1 MYSQKAGEINY
12 LFAAKRRFSSIS
24 RAYRYCG
31 TAFALHLLVGLVLKS
46 IFWEFRLG
54 GTSVLY
60 VYVSMAF
67 FAGFAFVAGLNFF
80 MVEVIEDR
88 RKQQVALAKEEMR
101 LRQAERARIELLD
114 KEAQKKAVSQIAEYY
129 ENPTLWAKWKLLVSQ
144 SGLVGIKAET
154 LFVIAICIALVGGG
168 IIAIPTRSWSFGV
181 LGGVAMSTFP
191 FLFVLFKRKQ
201 RQKKLLSQLPDAYE
215 MLSRILRS
223 GQTVSQAMRAI
234 ADEFSS
240 PLAEEFAYCWEQQN
254 LGLTP
259 EASLKELAR
268 RTGVLEVKIFVVAL
282 TINSTAGGNLSQLLN
297 KLSQV
302 IRDREKMREKVVA
315 LTAEGRLQ
323 AYMMIALPIG
333 LAGVM
338 SLISP
343 TYLVPLFDYK
353 ALIAGTLLWMGVGY
367 FWMQRIINFDQ

>member
-1 MYSQKAGEINY
+1 M
-12 LFAAKRRFSSIS
+12 
-24 RAYRYCG
+24 
-31 TAFALHLLVGLVLKS
+31 
-46 IFWEFRLG
+46 
-54 GTSVLY
+54 LY

-88 RKQQVALAKEEMR
+88 RKQQMAQAKEEMR

-240 PLAEEFAYCWEQQN
+240 PLSEEFAYCWEQQN

-282 TINSTAGGNLSQLLN
+282 TINSSAGGNLSQLLN

>member
-1 MYSQKAGEINY
+1 
-12 LFAAKRRFSSIS
+12 
-24 RAYRYCG
+24 
-31 TAFALHLLVGLVLKS
+31 
-46 IFWEFRLG
+46 
-54 GTSVLY
+54 
-60 VYVSMAF
+60 
-67 FAGFAFVAGLNFF
+67 
-80 MVEVIEDR
+80 
-88 RKQQVALAKEEMR
+88 
-101 LRQAERARIELLD
+101 
-114 KEAQKKAVSQIAEYY
+114 
-129 ENPTLWAKWKLLVSQ
+129 
-144 SGLVGIKAET
+144 
-154 LFVIAICIALVGGG
+154 
-168 IIAIPTRSWSFGV
+168 
-181 LGGVAMSTFP
+181 MSTFP

>member
-1 MYSQKAGEINY
+1 M
-12 LFAAKRRFSSIS
+12 
-24 RAYRYCG
+24 
-31 TAFALHLLVGLVLKS
+31 
-46 IFWEFRLG
+46 
-54 GTSVLY
+54 LY

-88 RKQQVALAKEEMR
+88 RKQQMALAKEEMR

-191 FLFVLFKRKQ
+191 FLFVWFKRKQ

-240 PLAEEFAYCWEQQN
+240 PLSEEFAYCWEQQN

-282 TINSTAGGNLSQLLN
+282 TINSSAGGNLSQLLN

>member
-1 MYSQKAGEINY
+1 M
-12 LFAAKRRFSSIS
+12 
-24 RAYRYCG
+24 
-31 TAFALHLLVGLVLKS
+31 
-46 IFWEFRLG
+46 
-54 GTSVLY
+54 LY

-88 RKQQVALAKEEMR
+88 RKQQLAIAKEEMR
-101 LRQAERARIELLD
+101 LRQAERARVELLD

-168 IIAIPTRSWSFGV
+168 LIALPTRSWSYGV
-181 LGGVAMSTFP
+181 LGGVAMSTAP
-191 FLFVLFKRKQ
+191 FLFVWFKRKQ
-201 RQKKLLSQLPDAYE
+201 RQKKLLTQLPDAYE

-333 LAGVM
+333 LAGIM

-353 ALIAGTLLWMGVGY
+353 ALIVGTLMWMGVGY

>member
-1 MYSQKAGEINY
+1 
-12 LFAAKRRFSSIS
+12 
-24 RAYRYCG
+24 
-31 TAFALHLLVGLVLKS
+31 
-46 IFWEFRLG
+46 
-54 GTSVLY
+54 
-60 VYVSMAF
+60 MAF

-88 RKQQVALAKEEMR
+88 RKQQLAIAKEEMR
-101 LRQAERARIELLD
+101 LRQAERARVELLN

-168 IIAIPTRSWSFGV
+168 LIALPTRSWSYGV
-181 LGGVAMSTFP
+181 LGGVAMSTAP
-191 FLFVLFKRKQ
+191 FLFVWFKRKQ
-201 RQKKLLSQLPDAYE
+201 RQKKLLTQLPDAYE

-333 LAGVM
+333 LAGIM

-353 ALIAGTLLWMGVGY
+353 ALIVGTLMWMGVGY

>member
-1 MYSQKAGEINY
+1 M
-12 LFAAKRRFSSIS
+12 
-24 RAYRYCG
+24 
-31 TAFALHLLVGLVLKS
+31 
-46 IFWEFRLG
+46 
-54 GTSVLY
+54 LY

-88 RKQQVALAKEEMR
+88 RKQQLAHAKEEMR
-101 LRQAERARIELLD
+101 LRQAERARVELLN

-168 IIAIPTRSWSFGV
+168 LIALPTRSWSYGV
-181 LGGVAMSTFP
+181 LGGVAMSSAP
-191 FLFVLFKRKQ
+191 FLFVWFKRKQ
-201 RQKKLLSQLPDAYE
+201 RQKKLLTQLPDAYE

-268 RTGVLEVKIFVVAL
+268 RTGVLEIKIFVVAL
-282 TINSTAGGNLSQLLN
+282 TINSTSGGNLSQLLN

-333 LAGVM
+333 LAGIM

>member
-1 MYSQKAGEINY
+1 
-12 LFAAKRRFSSIS
+12 
-24 RAYRYCG
+24 
-31 TAFALHLLVGLVLKS
+31 
-46 IFWEFRLG
+46 
-54 GTSVLY
+54 
-60 VYVSMAF
+60 MAF

-88 RKQQVALAKEEMR
+88 RKQQLALAKEEMR
-101 LRQAERARIELLD
+101 LRQAERARVELLN

-144 SGLVGIKAET
+144 SGLVGVKAET
-154 LFVIAICIALVGGG
+154 LFVMAICIALVGGG
-168 IIAIPTRSWSFGV
+168 LIAIPTRSWSFGV
-181 LGGVAMSTFP
+181 LGGVAMSTAP
-191 FLFVLFKRKQ
+191 FLFVWFKRKQ

-282 TINSTAGGNLSQLLN
+282 TINSTAGGNLSQLLT

-333 LAGVM
+333 LAGIM

-353 ALIAGTLLWMGVGY
+353 ALIVGTLMWMGVGY

>member
-1 MYSQKAGEINY
+1 
-12 LFAAKRRFSSIS
+12 
-24 RAYRYCG
+24 
-31 TAFALHLLVGLVLKS
+31 
-46 IFWEFRLG
+46 
-54 GTSVLY
+54 VLY

-88 RKQQVALAKEEMR
+88 RKQQMAQAKEEMR

-240 PLAEEFAYCWEQQN
+240 PLSEEFAYCWEQQN

-282 TINSTAGGNLSQLLN
+282 TINSSAGGNLSQLLN

>member
-1 MYSQKAGEINY
+1 
-12 LFAAKRRFSSIS
+12 
-24 RAYRYCG
+24 
-31 TAFALHLLVGLVLKS
+31 
-46 IFWEFRLG
+46 
-54 GTSVLY
+54 
-60 VYVSMAF
+60 MAF

-88 RKQQVALAKEEMR
+88 RKQQMAQAKEEMR

-240 PLAEEFAYCWEQQN
+240 PLSEEFAYCWEQQN

-282 TINSTAGGNLSQLLN
+282 TINSSAGGNLSQLLN

>member
-1 MYSQKAGEINY
+1 M
-12 LFAAKRRFSSIS
+12 
-24 RAYRYCG
+24 
-31 TAFALHLLVGLVLKS
+31 
-46 IFWEFRLG
+46 
-54 GTSVLY
+54 LY

-88 RKQQVALAKEEMR
+88 RKQQLAIAKEEMR
-101 LRQAERARIELLD
+101 LRQAERARVELLD

-154 LFVIAICIALVGGG
+154 LFVIAICIALVY
-168 IIAIPTRSWSFGV
+168 GV
-181 LGGVAMSTFP
+181 LGGVAMSTAP
-191 FLFVLFKRKQ
+191 FLFVWFKRKQ
-201 RQKKLLSQLPDAYE
+201 RQKKLLTQLPDAYE

-333 LAGVM
+333 LAGIM

-353 ALIAGTLLWMGVGY
+353 ALIVGTLMWMGVGY

>member
-1 MYSQKAGEINY
+1 M
-12 LFAAKRRFSSIS
+12 
-24 RAYRYCG
+24 
-31 TAFALHLLVGLVLKS
+31 
-46 IFWEFRLG
+46 
-54 GTSVLY
+54 LY

-88 RKQQVALAKEEMR
+88 RKQQLAIAKEEMR
-101 LRQAERARIELLD
+101 LRQAERARVELLN

-168 IIAIPTRSWSFGV
+168 LIALPTRSWSYGV
-181 LGGVAMSTFP
+181 LGGVAMSTAP
-191 FLFVLFKRKQ
+191 FLFVWFKRKQ
-201 RQKKLLSQLPDAYE
+201 RQKKLLTQLPDAYE

-333 LAGVM
+333 LAGIM

-353 ALIAGTLLWMGVGY
+353 ALIVGTLMWMGVGY